1 MMSFHRPILPGKAI
15 ELVKSR
21 HFDAPEE
28 LLADYA
34 AAGLIKT
41 YALMREIRPAGGPT
55 KTVRD
60 SQIPQEEWAR
70 IVASDNVMT
79 ALNGGTVQLD
89 GSKMPGG
96 LPAIQIT
103 GISFSE
109 ASLTKILDRY
119 CADPSVRSPAAP
131 PKASPTTQ
139 EKPHKPSSE
148 DQKRTQEAVLPIK
161 AGDLTASIAQTMQA
175 TGLGRTK
182 VDQLMRKGDL
192 VRTKVGSRALI
203 TVESIERLVGA
214 KVAR

>member
-1 MMSFHRPILPGKAI
+1 MMSFHQPILPGKAV

-21 HFDAPEE
+21 NLDAPEK

-60 SQIPQEEWAR
+60 AQIPPEEWAR
-70 IVASDNVMT
+70 IVASDNIMA

-89 GSKMPGG
+89 GSKLPGG
-96 LPAIQIT
+96 LPATQIT

-119 CADPSVRSPAAP
+119 CTDPDVRISARP
-131 PKASPTTQ
+131 PKSSPTNQ
-139 EKPHKPSSE
+139 EKAHGPSHE
-148 DQKRTQEAVLPIK
+148 EQKRTQDAVPPIK

-182 VDQLMRKGDL
+182 VNELMRKGDL
-192 VRTKVGSRALI
+192 VRTKVGTRALI
-203 TVESIERLVGA
+203 TVESIERLIGT
-214 KVAR
+214 KVAG

>member
-15 ELVKSR
+15 ELVESR
-21 HFDAPEE
+21 NLDGPEK

-41 YALMREIRPAGGPT
+41 YALMREIRPAGGST

-60 SQIPQEEWAR
+60 SQIPQEEWGR
-70 IVASDNVMT
+70 IVASDNIV
-79 ALNGGTVQLD
+79 AAFNGGTVQLE
-89 GSKMPGG
+89 GSKLPGG
-96 LPAIQIT
+96 LPTIRIT

-119 CADPSVRSPAAP
+119 CTNPSVPVATP
-131 PKASPTTQ
+131 LPKSRPTTQ
-139 EKPHKPSSE
+139 QKVHEPSTE
-148 DQKRTQEAVLPIK
+148 DQKPTQGTVPPIR

-182 VDQLMRKGDL
+182 IDQLMQKGDL
-192 VRTKVGSRALI
+192 VRTKVGTRALI
-203 TVESIERLVGA
+203 TVESIERLLGT

>member
-1 MMSFHRPILPGKAI
+1 MSFHRPILPGKAI

-21 HFDAPEE
+21 HLDAPDK

-60 SQIPQEEWAR
+60 SQIPQEEWGR
-70 IVASDNVMT
+70 IVASDNIMA
-79 ALNGGTVQLD
+79 ALNGGTIQLD
-89 GSKMPGG
+89 GSKLPGG
-96 LPAIQIT
+96 LPTVQIT

-109 ASLTKILDRY
+109 ASLIKILDRY
-119 CADPSVRSPAAP
+119 CADPSVPTADP
-131 PKASPTTQ
+131 PPQPSPTTK
-139 EKPHKPSSE
+139 EKAPKISP
-148 DQKRTQEAVLPIK
+148 DNQKRAQKAVPPIK

-192 VRTKVGSRALI
+192 VRTKVGNRALI

>member
-1 MMSFHRPILPGKAI
+1 MSSHRPILPGKAI

-21 HFDAPEE
+21 NLDDPEK

-60 SQIPQEEWAR
+60 SQIPPEEWAR
-70 IVASDNVMT
+70 IVASNKVMA
-79 ALNGGTVQLD
+79 ALNGGTVQLE
-89 GSKMPGG
+89 GAKLPGG
-96 LPAIQIT
+96 LPTIQIT

-109 ASLTKILDRY
+109 SSLIKILDRY
-119 CADPSVRSPAAP
+119 CADLSVCTSAPQRKPSQAA
-131 PKASPTTQ
+131 Q
-139 EKPHKPSSE
+139 EKAPKPSAE
-148 DQKRTQEAVLPIK
+148 DQKRTQKTVPPIK

-182 VDQLMRKGDL
+182 VDQLMQKGDL
-192 VRTKVGSRALI
+192 VRTKVGNRALI

>member
-1 MMSFHRPILPGKAI
+1 MSFHRPILPGRAI
-15 ELVKSR
+15 ELVQSR
-21 HFDAPEE
+21 YLDAPEK

-41 YALMREIRPAGGPT
+41 YALMREIQPAGGPK

-60 SQIPQEEWAR
+60 AQIPQEEWAR
-70 IVASDNVMT
+70 IVASDNVMA
-79 ALNGGTVQLD
+79 ALNGRTVQLE
-89 GSKMPGG
+89 GSKLPGG
-96 LPAIQIT
+96 SPTVQIT

-109 ASLTKILDRY
+109 SSLTKILDRY
-119 CADPSVRSPAAP
+119 CADPAVRSSAAP
-131 PKASPTTQ
+131 LKASTTTQ

-148 DQKRTQEAVLPIK
+148 DRKRTQEAVLPIK

-214 KVAR
+214 KVGR

>member
-1 MMSFHRPILPGKAI
+1 MSFHRPILPGKAI
-15 ELVKSR
+15 ELVEAR
-21 HFDAPEE
+21 NLDAPEK

-70 IVASDNVMT
+70 IVASDNIT
-79 ALNGGTVQLD
+79 AALNGGTIQLD
-89 GSKMPGG
+89 GSKLPGG

-119 CADPSVRSPAAP
+119 CADPSVRSAVAP

-139 EKPHKPSSE
+139 EKPHKPSPK

-192 VRTKVGSRALI
+192 VRTKVGSRSLI

>member
-1 MMSFHRPILPGKAI
+1 MSFHRPILPGKAI

-21 HFDAPEE
+21 HLEAPEN

-70 IVASDNVMT
+70 IVASDNIVA
-79 ALNGGTVQLD
+79 ALNGGTVQLE
-89 GSKMPGG
+89 GAKLPGG
-96 LPAIQIT
+96 LPTVQIT

-119 CADPSVRSPAAP
+119 CTDPSVRTSVAL
-131 PKASPTTQ
+131 PKPSRTIQ
-139 EKPHKPSSE
+139 EKAPKPSAE
-148 DQKRTQEAVLPIK
+148 DQKRPQKTAPPIK

-192 VRTKVGSRALI
+192 VRTKVGNRALI
-203 TVESIERLVGA
+203 TVESIERLVGT

>member
-21 HFDAPEE
+21 NLDAPEK

-41 YALMREIRPAGGPT
+41 YALMREIRPAGGSS

-60 SQIPQEEWAR
+60 AQIPQEEWAR
-70 IVASDNVMT
+70 IVASDNIMA

-89 GSKMPGG
+89 GSKLPGG

-119 CADPSVRSPAAP
+119 CTDPSVRTSAP
-131 PKASPTTQ
+131 PPKSSPTTQ
-139 EKPHKPSSE
+139 EKAHGPSPK
-148 DQKRTQEAVLPIK
+148 DQKRTQDAVPPIK

-182 VDQLMRKGDL
+182 VDELMRKGDL
-192 VRTKVGSRALI
+192 VRTKVGTRALI
-203 TVESIERLVGA
+203 TVESIERLVGT
-214 KVAR
+214 KVAG